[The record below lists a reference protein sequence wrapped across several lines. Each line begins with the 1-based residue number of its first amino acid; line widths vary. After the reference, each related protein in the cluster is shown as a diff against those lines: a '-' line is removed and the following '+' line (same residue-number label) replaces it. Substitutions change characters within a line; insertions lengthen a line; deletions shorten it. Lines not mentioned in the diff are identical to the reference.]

1 MCEYWYE
8 TCEHTL
14 PMTKKQLHE
23 AMAVLR
29 REVPHWDVPVVSLIA
44 QEDHD
49 PYRVLISTLLS
60 LRTQDQ
66 TTAKASKRLF
76 ALADTPLAMVQL
88 DRHTIELAIYP
99 VGFYRTKAPQI
110 LDISQRL
117 LDEFDGRVPDD
128 IETLTTFHGVGR
140 KTANLVLAEGYGIPA
155 ICVDT
160 HVHRISNRWGY
171 LKTKDPLATEMAL
184 RKKLPKEYWLE
195 YNPSLVALG
204 QHVCKPTSPIC
215 SHCPVVS
222 WCKRVGVK
230 RSR

>member
-1 MCEYWYE
+1 
-8 TCEHTL
+8 
-14 PMTKKQLHE
+14 MTQKQLRE
-23 AMAVLR
+23 AMTILLR
-29 REVPHWDVPVVSLIA
+29 EAPTWDVPVVSLIA
-44 QEDHD
+44 QESKD

-60 LRTQDQ
+60 LRTLDQ
-66 TTAKASKRLF
+66 TTGPAAQRLF

-88 DRHTIELAIYP
+88 DRQIIEKAIYP
-99 VGFYRTKAPQI
+99 VGFYRNKAVQV
-110 LDISQRL
+110 LDISRRL

-128 IETLTTFHGVGR
+128 IDVLTTFTGVGR

-171 LKTKDPLATEMAL
+171 IQTKNPLDTEMAL
-184 RKKLPKEYWLE
+184 RKKLPREYWLG

-204 QHVCKPTSPIC
+204 QHRCRPTSPVC
-215 SHCPVVS
+215 SQCPVAQV
-222 WCKRVGVK
+222 CKRLGVQ

>member
-1 MCEYWYE
+1 
-8 TCEHTL
+8 
-14 PMTKKQLHE
+14 MTRKQLHE
-23 AMAVLR
+23 TMAILR
-29 REVPHWDVPVVSLIA
+29 QEVPHWDVPVVSLMA
-44 QEDHD
+44 QEQRD

-76 ALADTPLAMVQL
+76 ELADTPQGMLTL
-88 DRHTIELAIYP
+88 DRKTIQQTIYP
-99 VGFYRTKAPQI
+99 VGFYRNKAVQI

-117 LDEFDGRVPDD
+117 LDEFDGHVPDD
-128 IETLTTFHGVGR
+128 IDTLTTFRGVGR
-140 KTANLVLAEGYGIPA
+140 KTANLVLSEGYGIPA

-171 LKTKDPLATEMAL
+171 VKTKDPLATEMAL
-184 RKKLPKEYWLE
+184 RKKLPQVYWIA

-215 SHCPVVS
+215 SQCPVEQF
-222 WCKRVGVK
+222 CKRIGVQ